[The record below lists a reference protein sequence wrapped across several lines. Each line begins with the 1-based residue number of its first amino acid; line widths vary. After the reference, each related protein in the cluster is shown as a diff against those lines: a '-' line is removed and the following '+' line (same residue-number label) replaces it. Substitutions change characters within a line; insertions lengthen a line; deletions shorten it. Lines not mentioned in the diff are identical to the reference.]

1 MRAIKRIKPV
11 GRALN
16 RGMKTLLFSIFI
28 ICLAGPAAAQVIE
41 TPVDVHIPIFLKV
54 LSFDRNLKKRVGNG
68 NEIVLAIVFQEKF
81 RKSLNVKNQAEKFL
95 EQLTGNKIADIPL
108 RTVPLALDD
117 LAGLKTALLKEKV
130 VVMYITP
137 LRAVDIT
144 DLVIICRSF
153 HITSL
158 TGVPGYCSAG
168 VAVSV
173 GSKGGNPAII
183 INRDAA
189 ETEGADFSSQLLKLV
204 TIIHT
209 MKGNEK

>member
-1 MRAIKRIKPV
+1 MREIESIKPV

-16 RGMKTLLFSIFI
+16 KGMKTLFFIIFI
-28 ICLAGPAAAQVIE
+28 ICLAGPAAAQEIE

-68 NEIVLAIVFQEKF
+68 DEIILAIVFQEKF

-95 EQLTGNKIADIPL
+95 EQFTGNKIADIPL

-137 LRAVDIT
+137 LRAVDIKG
-144 DLVIICRSF
+144 LVFICRSI

-158 TGVPGYCSAG
+158 TGVPEYCGAG

-173 GSKGGNPAII
+173 GSKGGNPEII

-189 ETEGADFSSQLLKLV
+189 ETEGADFSSQLLKLA
-204 TIIHT
+204 TLIHE